1 MLDWYDY
8 GRHYNFMPRKVSKGL
23 LSRLARV
30 RLFLSDVDGILTD
43 ATVFMG
49 GDHEVK
55 RFCVTDGLGLK
66 LLRESGIKV
75 GWISG
80 RPSSATELR
89 ARELEIDFLHQSRN
103 SKVEA
108 AEEFM
113 AKTGCNWSQVCYMGD
128 DIVDLGMLKR
138 VGLAVVVP
146 DAIAEAKA
154 LAHYETKAAGGRGA
168 VREVAE
174 LILKAQ
180 GKWAGVIKAYMA

>member
-1 MLDWYDY
+1 
-8 GRHYNFMPRKVSKGL
+8 MPRKPSKGL
-23 LSRLARV
+23 LTRLARV
-30 RLFLSDVDGILTD
+30 RLFLTDVDGILTD

-49 GDHEVK
+49 NDHEVK
-55 RFCVTDGLGLK
+55 RFCVTDGLGLR

-80 RPSSATELR
+80 RPSSATEVR
-89 ARELEIDFLHQSRN
+89 AHELEIDFLHQSRN

-113 AKTGCNWSQVCYMGD
+113 AKTGCDWSQVCYMGD
-128 DIVDLGMLKR
+128 DIVDLGMLRR

-146 DAIAEAKA
+146 DAIPEVKA
-154 LAHYETKAAGGRGA
+154 LAHYETKTAGGRGA
-168 VREVAE
+168 VREVTE

-180 GKWAGVIKAYMA
+180 GKWDSIIKAYMA

>member
-1 MLDWYDY
+1 
-8 GRHYNFMPRKVSKGL
+8 MPRKVSKGL